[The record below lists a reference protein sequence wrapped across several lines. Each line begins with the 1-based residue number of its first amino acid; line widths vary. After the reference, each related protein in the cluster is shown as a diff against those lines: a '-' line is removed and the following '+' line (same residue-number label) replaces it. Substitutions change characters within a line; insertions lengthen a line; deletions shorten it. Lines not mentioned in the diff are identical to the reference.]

1 MKYRF
6 LPHTADIRMK
16 IESDNLPGLL
26 RAGVKG
32 MSQILKEDGCGEY
45 QYDIQRVIQVKSS
58 DITCLLID
66 FLSDV
71 LTYCYTEK
79 AVFCEVNFLEFST
92 EVLAAEV
99 SGRSVEAFD
108 EEIKAVTYH
117 EADVN
122 QNNQGMWES
131 MVVFDI

>member
-16 IESDNLPGLL
+16 IEAESLPLL
-26 RAGVKG
+26 FSAGIKG
-32 MSQILKEDGCGEY
+32 MSQILKIDGCQGNHYE
-45 QYDIQRVIQVKSS
+45 IQRVITINSS
-58 DITCLLID
+58 DLTCLLID

-71 LTYCYTEK
+71 LTYCYTDN
-79 AVFCEVNFLEFST
+79 AVFCEVNFQKLSKEIL
-92 EVLAAEV
+92 VAEV
-99 SGRSVEAFD
+99 SGTSVDVFD

-117 EADVN
+117 EADVI
-122 QNNQGMWES
+122 QNNTGLWES